1 MSLGQGEEAAFE
13 ELTARCQAIVA
24 TEGALQIASLAPV
37 TRLTYYALKQHGVL
51 TRIFFAHQRWFAP
64 VRSAHRMER
73 SFDSVVHPWSS
84 SIHFLFRLR

>member
-37 TRLTYYALKQHGVL
+37 TRLTYCALKQHGVL
-51 TRIFFAHQRWFAP
+51 TRIFFRASEMVCP
-64 VRSAHRMER
+64 G
-73 SFDSVVHPWSS
+73 
-84 SIHFLFRLR
+84 